1 MMDSKRIGSAHR
13 TVRLIRPHTATDDA
27 LQDRE
32 CRIRRGWLI
41 FADKPSGEALAEVV
55 AAVGVRP

>member
-1 MMDSKRIGSAHR
+1 MDSKRIEPAHR
-13 TVRLIRPHTATDDA
+13 TVRLIRPHTATGDA

-41 FADKPSGEALAEVV
+41 YKPGGEASAEVV
-55 AAVGVRP
+55 AAAGVRP